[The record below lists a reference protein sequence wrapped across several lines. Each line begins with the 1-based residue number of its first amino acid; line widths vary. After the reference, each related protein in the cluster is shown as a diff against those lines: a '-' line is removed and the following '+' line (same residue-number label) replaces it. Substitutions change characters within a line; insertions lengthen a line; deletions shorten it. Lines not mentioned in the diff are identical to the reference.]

1 MVESTSKNGS
11 GLVPTRP
18 ETPAVRCSGVAKN
31 YGATQAL
38 SGIDVE
44 VRPATVHALVG
55 ENGAGKSTLLG
66 VLAGRVKPSAGS
78 VHVFGEQEE
87 FGNPRA
93 AHARGIAAIYQEL
106 TIVPALSAKANV
118 FLGQPLSRGGM
129 LSEGAMRARFLRL
142 CERLGVSIDPDVEA
156 RRLSVADQQL
166 LEIMRALE
174 VDARL
179 ILFDEP
185 TAALA
190 QPERVA
196 LFKLMRDLREDG
208 VTMIFVSHNL
218 DEVLDISD
226 DVTVFRNGH
235 LQASRPTPD
244 WTKGRL
250 VEAMLGEEVSDL
262 FAHRRGS
269 PTQDPAE
276 ILHAEGVT
284 VPGAIEDVEITVH
297 RGEIVGVAGLVG
309 SGRTTLLRALAGLEP
324 AATGSLRISGREVHW
339 PRTSRRARALGV
351 ALVPEDRKTQGLVLG
366 LSAME
371 NIAMSGFGRV
381 SRWGLV
387 SRRRMRERAGEA
399 AERFGF
405 DRARLGEAAGNLS
418 GGNQQKVLLARWGYQ
433 TPKVLLADEPTRGI
447 DVGAKAEILDTLRRF
462 ADEGVGVVVVSSE
475 LEEVA
480 AVADRVIVLSEGRR
494 VRELRAGDGGVP
506 VAEML
511 NAAFKVEEN
520 HDV

>member
-1 MVESTSKNGS
+1 MVESASRNGDAQA
-11 GLVPTRP
+11 
-18 ETPAVRCSGVAKN
+18 PAPSNAPVVRCSGVAKN
-31 YGATQAL
+31 YGATRAL
-38 SGIDVE
+38 SDIDIE
-44 VRPATVHALVG
+44 VRPGTVHALVG

-66 VLAGRVKPSAGS
+66 VLAGRVRPSSGG
-78 VHVFGEQEE
+78 VEVFGEPVD
-87 FGNPRA
+87 FGDPRA
-93 AHARGIAAIYQEL
+93 ARAHGIVAIYQEL
-106 TIVPALSAKANV
+106 TIVPALSAIANV

-129 LSEGAMRARFLRL
+129 LSEGAMRARFSRL
-142 CERLGVSIDPDVEA
+142 CERLGVSIDPEVEA

-174 VDARL
+174 AEAKL

-196 LFKLMRDLREDG
+196 LFELMRDLREDG
-208 VTMIFVSHNL
+208 VTMVFVSHNL

-226 DVTVFRNGH
+226 DVTVFRNGR
-235 LQASRPTPD
+235 LQASRPTSE

-250 VEAMLGEEVSDL
+250 VEAMIGGEVSDL

-269 PTQDPAE
+269 PAQNPAE
-276 ILHAEGVT
+276 ILHAERVT
-284 VPGAIEDVEITVH
+284 VPGAIEDVEITVG

-324 AATGSLRISGREVHW
+324 AATGSLRISGQEVSW
-339 PRTSRRARALGV
+339 PRTARRARALGV

-371 NIAMSGFGRV
+371 NIAMSDFGRV
-381 SRWGLV
+381 TRGGLV

-399 AERFGF
+399 AGSFGF
-405 DRARLGEAAGNLS
+405 DPARLGEAAGNLS
-418 GGNQQKVLLARWGYQ
+418 GGNQQKALLARWRYQ

-447 DVGAKAEILDTLRRF
+447 DVGAKGEILDTLRRF
-462 ADEGVGVVVVSSE
+462 ADEGIGVVVVSSE

-480 AVADRVIVLSEGRR
+480 AVADRVIVLSEGRG
-494 VRELRAGDGGVP
+494 VQELRAGDGGVP

-511 NAAFKVEEN
+511 NAAFKVEEK